1 MIHHTPQLMRRLPPS
16 PARGGGRVSGRGR
29 GYLPHACVAG
39 FSLIE
44 LMISIALGLV
54 VLAVIAAIFANTSA
68 ARAELQRS
76 SQQIDNGRH
85 AVDVLSE
92 DLQLAGYFGELNVA
106 ALMVPAALPDLCSM
120 VPSDWTAAIPIHM
133 QGVDD
138 GAAAPACI
146 PATRTAG
153 TDIVAVRRART
164 CIAGSAGCEAIVAT
178 QPYLQV
184 GLCGTAGNAYALGIA
199 ADTAFPHTLKDC
211 VTLAGQRR
219 FVVHVYFVSDDNG
232 SGASIP
238 TLKRLELNGGGY
250 TEVALVEGIERLHVE
265 YGIDSDGDGGPDA
278 YTPDPASYT
287 YAGCGSCTP
296 PINWAN
302 VVTAKLHVLSRAIE
316 KSPGYVNGKVYEL
329 GLDAA
334 GAPVRVGPFNDGYRR
349 HVYSSLVR
357 IANPAGRRDR
367 PL

>member
-1 MIHHTPQLMRRLPPS
+1 MRDPVKS
-16 PARGGGRVSGRGR
+16 
-29 GYLPHACVAG
+29 VAG

-54 VLAVIAAIFANTSA
+54 VLAVLGTIFANTSA

-76 SQQIDNGRH
+76 SQQIDNGRY

-92 DLQLAGYFGELNVA
+92 DLQLAGYFGELNVG
-106 ALMVPAALPDLCSM
+106 ALIVPPALPDLCSM
-120 VPSDWTAAIPIHM
+120 VPADWLAAVPIHM

-138 GAAAPACI
+138 GAAVPACI
-146 PATRTAG
+146 PATLKSG

-164 CIAGSAGCEAIVAT
+164 CVAGSAGCEPIVPT

-184 GLCGTAGNAYALGIA
+184 GLCGTSGNAYALGIA

-211 VTLAGQRR
+211 ATLAGQRR
-219 FVVHVYFVSDDNG
+219 YVVHVYFVSDDNG
-232 SGASIP
+232 SGANIP
-238 TLKRLELNGGGY
+238 TLKRLELNGAGY
-250 TEVALVEGIERLHVE
+250 TEVALVEGVERLQIE
-265 YGIDSDGDGGPDA
+265 YGIDTDGDGAPNA

-316 KSPGYVNGKVYEL
+316 ASPGYVNGKVYEL

-349 HVYSSLVR
+349 HVYSAAVR
-357 IANPAGRRDR
+357 MMNPSGRRDA
-367 PL
+367 P